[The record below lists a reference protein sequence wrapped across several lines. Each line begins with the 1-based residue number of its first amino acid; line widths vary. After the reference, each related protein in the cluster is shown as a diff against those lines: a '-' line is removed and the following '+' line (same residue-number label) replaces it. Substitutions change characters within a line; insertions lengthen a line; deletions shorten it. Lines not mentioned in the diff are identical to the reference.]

1 VGRDVTGRGG
11 QRIPLLE
18 IKGLSKAFGGLKAL
32 SNIDFEIHEG
42 EVVGLIGPN
51 GSGKTTLF
59 TTIMGSL
66 RCDRGTIFFRGEKIT
81 GLKPYQIC
89 RKGIARTFQLT
100 RPFSRMTCLENVMV
114 GRSFGSDRSC
124 SLTETEREAEEILE
138 FTGLKEKGQ
147 HPASTLNIIE
157 RKRLELARALATRP
171 RLLLLDEI
179 MAGLNPME
187 MKAAVGLIRQINS
200 SGISMII
207 VEHVMKVVL
216 SISKRVI
223 VLDAGKK
230 IAEGTPH
237 EIVQNQAVID
247 AYFGKDIHA

>member
-1 VGRDVTGRGG
+1 V
-11 QRIPLLE
+11 PLLE

-32 SNIDFEIHEG
+32 SNIDLEIHEG
-42 EVVGLIGPN
+42 EIVGLIGPN

-114 GRSFGSDRSC
+114 GRSFGSDRSR

-157 RKRLELARALATRP
+157 RKRLELARALAARP

-200 SGISMII
+200 SGISVII
-207 VEHVMKVVL
+207 VEHIMKAVL
-216 SISKRVI
+216 SISKRVV

-247 AYFGKDIHA
+247 AYFGKDVHA